1 MSMTLERLGRWI
13 KALARRYAATC
24 AARPVAVCLT
34 ASLLINI
41 ILELL
46 AHRGL
51 LGVAQFIIERPFGF
65 FYGVLVIFFT
75 LTVALLLPKRA
86 FGIGLIGCLWL
97 WMGIVNF
104 VLLSFRS
111 TPFGG
116 YDFLN
121 IASGLDLIDVY
132 MKPWQIALS
141 AAGIAGF
148 LALVVAAFRKCPRE
162 KVGPRMAAILAVSAA
177 LTAAATAGGTY
188 FGLLPNKIANLPDAF
203 YQNGFVYCFSRTLLD
218 RGIKKPDDYG
228 VKTIYGIVVEPD
240 DGDGVIHAT
249 AKTNP
254 DIIMVQLESFFNV
267 NRMKDLTFSS
277 QVIPNFTAFLEEY
290 PSGLMTVPVVGA
302 GTVNTEFE
310 VLTGMS
316 LDFFGAG
323 EQPYRTVLRDGDV
336 VCPSICYDL
345 RSYGYT
351 STAIHNNDG
360 TFYERHKVYP
370 NLGFDFF
377 ISQEYMDNLSFNS
390 QGWVRDA
397 CLTEQINKTLDA
409 TEGSDFIYTVSV
421 QPHGKYPTEGDFDF
435 SILTSGLGEDTERD
449 VQFNYYISQMV
460 ETDAFV
466 GALKKSL
473 DTRGKPYILVLFG
486 DHLPSLDI
494 EDGELSTGDMFMT
507 EYVIV
512 TNTDLETEG
521 GDLSAWQLS
530 TKVMEMAGFEG
541 GEIYRLHHDPPEDA
555 EEYSHQLELLEYDL
569 LYGDKI
575 ALGSED
581 PYEATDMRMGID
593 RITMSDCFLEED
605 GFYVTGENFTPFSVV
620 YFDDDEVET
629 LFIDKNTLYCPD
641 ADMKPDSQI
650 NVSVAQAGDNHSPLS
665 FTNAIVFYTPHSEE
679 K

>member
-1 MSMTLERLGRWI
+1 MSIFLERLDRRI
-13 KALARRYAATC
+13 RALARSYAGAC
-24 AARPVAVCLT
+24 SAHPLGVCLA

-51 LGVAQFIIERPFGF
+51 LGVAQFIFERPFGF
-65 FYGVLVIFFT
+65 FYGALVIFFT
-75 LTVALLLPKRA
+75 LTLALLTPKRA
-86 FGIGLIGCLWL
+86 FGVGVIGCLWL
-97 WMGIVNF
+97 WMGIANF

-132 MKPWQIALS
+132 MKPWQIALT

-148 LALVVAAFRKCPRE
+148 LSLTVIAFRRSPRE
-162 KVGPRMAAILAVSAA
+162 KVGAGMAVIFAISAA
-177 LTAAATAGGTY
+177 LTAAVTAGGTY
-188 FGLLPNKIANLPDAF
+188 FGLLPNKIANLPDAY
-203 YQNGFVYCFSRTLLD
+203 YQNGFVYCFSRTVLD
-218 RGIKKPDDYG
+218 RGIKRPDDYG
-228 VKTIYGIVVEPD
+228 VKTIHGIVVEPD
-240 DGDGVIHAT
+240 DGDGTIT
-249 AKTNP
+249 AEVKTNP
-254 DIIMVQLESFFNV
+254 DIIMVQLESFFDV
-267 NRMKDLTFSS
+267 RRMKSLTYSS
-277 QVIPNFTAFLEEY
+277 SVIPNFASLLEQY

-323 EQPYRTVLRDGDV
+323 EQPYRTVLKDV
-336 VCPSICYDL
+336 VCPSACFDL
-345 RSYGYT
+345 RRYGYT

-370 NLGFDFF
+370 NLGFDYF
-377 ISQEYMDNLSFNS
+377 ISQEYMNNISFNG
-390 QGWVRDA
+390 QGWARDA
-397 CLTEQINKTLDA
+397 CLTQQIIKTLDA
-409 TEGSDFIYTVSV
+409 TEGNDFIYAVSV
-421 QPHGKYPTEGDFDF
+421 QPHGKYPTEGDFDLSVF
-435 SILTSGLGEDTERD
+435 TSGLGEDRERA
-449 VQFNYYISQMV
+449 VQFNYYLSQMV

-466 GALKKSL
+466 GALKRSL
-473 DTRGKPYILVLFG
+473 DTRDEPYILVLFG

-494 EDGELSTGDMFMT
+494 QDEELSAGDIFMT

-512 TNTDLETEG
+512 TNTDLKTEG

-575 ALGSED
+575 ALGSEE

-593 RITMSDCFLEED
+593 RITMTDCFLEED
-605 GFYVTGENFTPFSVV
+605 GFYVTGENFSPFSVV

-629 LFIDKNTLYCPD
+629 VFIDENTLYCPET
-641 ADMKPDSQI
+641 DMKPDSQI

-665 FTNAIVFYTPHSEE
+665 FTNAIVFYTPHPEE